1 MTFPSAHT
9 SSSVS
14 YLLYQVFLSNNYH
27 QYLLLLPS
35 WPSFKYQHH
44 PFLSFHSKTIWVLHF
59 LVLSLPSL
67 LKPLWSD
74 FCQCSVMEFDSMF
87 LYWWQLLSLTPFPPN
102 PGELIRKL
110 TCSLLWCP
118 WVFQTWP
125 YFLVIIKTNKHL
137 PSLLSLILQAI
148 LYQCGRPA
156 LFSPE
161 PYQGS
166 NYFFIPSWYV

>member
-14 YLLYQVFLSNNYH
+14 YLLYQVFLTITINICY
-27 QYLLLLPS
+27 
-35 WPSFKYQHH
+35 
-44 PFLSFHSKTIWVLHF
+44 SFHLDPVSSTSITPFYPSIQRQFEFSYYF

-74 FCQCSVMEFDSMF
+74 FCRHSVMEFDSMF

-102 PGELIRKL
+102 PGELIRRL

-125 YFLVIIKTNKHL
+125 YLLVIIKTNTYLVCFLWSYKSFYISVGGL
-137 PSLLSLILQAI
+137 PYSLQSLIK
-148 LYQCGRPA
+148 GVM
-156 LFSPE
+156 
-161 PYQGS
+161 
-166 NYFFIPSWYV
+166 YFFIPSWYV